1 MPSLIHTYLPS
12 SPSPPPTRRRVVL
25 RKRRPLRPHHSQ
37 INLSSLRS
45 KNLRPILRKRRP
57 HPPLSTP
64 TSSLSL
70 SHLVSIT
77 SALPKVSSIT
87 GDNTETAFSSGS
99 HETHVD
105 SEKPALNHHEEYA
118 ASLTPTTSLTHL
130 PTSSIPPTSSSNI
143 PNDGILSTTSP
154 KPSVTSSR
162 SPTSSSITIAPSIE
176 VSPHGFP
183 THELHHPV
191 SSSTTLAPTGE
202 TLLHS
207 RLPIPTDEKQRP
219 RPAANP
225 PDVAWLKQL
234 AAQDKD
240 RAAGTTPKP
249 DKEESLEEVR
259 QYSLSLYRHLQEQLK
274 ARQLSLPRRKRTKG
288 RRRVTRQTVTPTE
301 ETVTAKIGEDT
312 EIEDMLLHG
321 LAFIPPVDPVKLK
334 AAVEKLVQ
342 LANNRKKKSHYSY
355 PKSTSRDPL
364 KNVESITES
373 SPGQN
378 RHAERLQEIEITG
391 IDASLPSEEVEEFER
406 APQRGALTSP
416 NTFAL
421 PNQGSQVSP
430 TSDDGRDS
438 YISPVTTINTLDRG
452 TFTSRSQGRRR
463 SPSSRRRKVKG
474 SHDGCPYP
482 HTTRRRRPLVP
493 PTLPMRPT
501 IPELMTDSPPVTSAS
516 RPQPGARTPGADPT
530 IEIPTTSVPNSN
542 VPSDGRFPNSHQ
554 PVPSPDYEDDY
565 AEYEYDDNDYEYE
578 AGIDPGLTEG
588 SNTTA
593 DRTSDRDSSDR
604 SLSGSDENERP
615 VIILVEPEDGRDIPR
630 LSEGLSNPFA
640 RLQKQNESPLII
652 VDPAN
657 SERSSS
663 LKFQNQNQR
672 PILIVDDP
680 QIGQRNQGRSLSRS
694 RYFGLEAKRKQGR
707 VRQITTQTPQFF
719 PAAPKTDIRHQQNA
733 AVILVDPNDT
743 NLRTKASNL
752 ENSPGSEQGGSVI
765 ILVDP
770 EGGDGISGAKLVEN
784 GKDSS
789 PIIIVDNRNRNT
801 EAGRAGGRHRN
812 KVSPI
817 ILVES
822 KEKDGGPRT
831 GRRVSEWDGEGSVI
845 ILVEPDDG
853 SELPTPKPADT
864 LNPSAEPPSI
874 QLVPPPE
881 PLRNQ
886 FESFLSDNSKPQSRP
901 VSNPPAAGKTLANL
915 GGSEGSRG
923 SFSSPRRGSRR
934 PLGRHRF
941 RNLRSR
947 ERIRG
952 SPRFV
957 SRNRGRGSRE
967 RGGTGSR
974 ETGLEDEQIQR
985 QRGNRGF
992 TSGQDERPGKNFDFG
1007 SDRSVKPTG
1016 NKNFGSNPR
1025 GISQGT
1031 RDFFDDYEDDLTAS
1045 RGFPRRNRNFPD
1057 DRRQD
1062 PTGSREFFTSSRN
1075 MQSDGRDF
1083 TAERAIPNRERT
1095 SSEFSAGD
1103 NGDRWGSFSW
1113 FSDFP
1118 AEVSLTRTEETI
1130 PEKIRELRHSIEEKA
1145 RAWTQFGLQRT
1156 RPEFRR
1162 TRRPARK

>member
-1 MPSLIHTYLPS
+1 M
-12 SPSPPPTRRRVVL
+12 
-25 RKRRPLRPHHSQ
+25 
-37 INLSSLRS
+37 
-45 KNLRPILRKRRP
+45 
-57 HPPLSTP
+57 
-64 TSSLSL
+64 
-70 SHLVSIT
+70 
-77 SALPKVSSIT
+77 
-87 GDNTETAFSSGS
+87 
-99 HETHVD
+99 
-105 SEKPALNHHEEYA
+105 
-118 ASLTPTTSLTHL
+118 
-130 PTSSIPPTSSSNI
+130 
-143 PNDGILSTTSP
+143 
-154 KPSVTSSR
+154 
-162 SPTSSSITIAPSIE
+162 
-176 VSPHGFP
+176 
-183 THELHHPV
+183 
-191 SSSTTLAPTGE
+191 
-202 TLLHS
+202 
-207 RLPIPTDEKQRP
+207 
-219 RPAANP
+219 
-225 PDVAWLKQL
+225 
-234 AAQDKD
+234 
-240 RAAGTTPKP
+240 
-249 DKEESLEEVR
+249 R

-301 ETVTAKIGEDT
+301 ETVTTKIGEDT

-334 AAVEKLVQ
+334 SAVQKLVQ
-342 LANNRKKKSHYSY
+342 LANNRKKKNPYSY
-355 PKSTSRDPL
+355 PKSTSRDPF
-364 KNVESITES
+364 KNVESITDS
-373 SPGQN
+373 STGQN
-378 RHAERLQEIEITG
+378 RHAERLQDIEITG
-391 IDASLPSEEVEEFER
+391 IDASLQSEEVEESER

-430 TSDDGRDS
+430 TSDDVRDS
-438 YISPVTTINTLDRG
+438 YIPPVTTINTLDRG

-516 RPQPGARTPGADPT
+516 RPQPGDRTPGVDPT
-530 IEIPTTSVPNSN
+530 IERPTTN
-542 VPSDGRFPNSHQ
+542 VPSSNMPSGGRFPNSHQ

-565 AEYEYDDNDYEYE
+565 AEYEYDDDYVANENDNNDYEYE
-578 AGIDPGLTEG
+578 TGIDPGLTEG
-588 SNTTA
+588 SNATA
-593 DRTSDRDSSDR
+593 DGTIGRDSSDG
-604 SLSGSDENERP
+604 SLSGSGENERP
-615 VIILVEPEDGRDIPR
+615 VIILVEPEDGRDIPG
-630 LSEGLSNPFA
+630 LSEGLSNHFA

-657 SERSSS
+657 SERRSSS
-663 LKFQNQNQR
+663 LKLQNQNQR
-672 PILIVDDP
+672 PILIVDDS
-680 QIGQRNQGRSLSRS
+680 QIGQRDQGRSLSRS
-694 RYFGLEAKRKQGR
+694 RYFGLEARRKQGR
-707 VRQITTQTPQFF
+707 MRQTTTQTPPFF
-719 PAAPKTDIRHQQNA
+719 PATPKADVRSQQNS
-733 AVILVDPNDT
+733 AVVLVDPNDT
-743 NLRTKASNL
+743 NLRTKALNL

-770 EGGDGISGAKLVEN
+770 EGSDIISEAKSVEN
-784 GKDSS
+784 GKDAS

-801 EAGRAGGRHRN
+801 KAERGGGRHRN
-812 KVSPI
+812 QVSPI

-853 SELPTPKPADT
+853 SELPTPKPVDT

-874 QLVPPPE
+874 QLVPPPN
-881 PLRNQ
+881 PQRNQ

-901 VSNPPAAGKTLANL
+901 VTNPHAAGRTPANL
-915 GGSEGSRG
+915 GGNEGSRG
-923 SFSSPRRGSRR
+923 SISSPRRGSRL

-967 RGGTGSR
+967 RGGMGSR
-974 ETGLEDEQIQR
+974 ETGLDDEQNQR

-992 TSGQDERPGKNFDFG
+992 TSGQDERRGQNFDFG
-1007 SDRSVKPTG
+1007 SDRRVIPTG
-1016 NKNFGSNPR
+1016 NRNFGSNPK
-1025 GISQGT
+1025 GISQGN

-1045 RGFPRRNRNFPD
+1045 RGFRRGNRDFSD

-1062 PTGSREFFTSSRN
+1062 PTGSRFFFTSSRN

-1083 TAERAIPNRERT
+1083 TAERAIPSRERT
-1095 SSEFSAGD
+1095 SSEFSGGD
-1103 NGDRWGSFSW
+1103 NGNRWGSFSW
-1113 FSDFP
+1113 FPDFP

-1130 PEKIRELRHSIEEKA
+1130 PEKIRELRQSIEAKA

-1162 TRRPARK
+1162 TRRPASR